1 MALRI
6 ASALFAVVAF
16 VVMIASL
23 PLMFA
28 SLFAFDAPGS
38 GSSPSAWAMFLTL
51 LSTPLLA
58 FAPGA
63 VALSNIASRSPRML
77 LPAWLL
83 LALPGGTVAYTA
95 RSVIRVA
102 APPPVCVAQPANGP
116 PLIQDA
122 RCPPTRRPQRS
133 RSASSSDPA

>member
-1 MALRI
+1 MRI
-6 ASALFAVVAF
+6 ASALFAVIAL

-51 LSTPLLA
+51 LSSPLLA
-58 FAPGA
+58 FAAGA
-63 VALSNIASRSPRML
+63 VALSNIAARSPRML
-77 LPAWLL
+77 IAAGLL
-83 LALPGGTVAYTA
+83 LALPGGIVAYAA
-95 RSVIRVA
+95 RSVIGVP

-122 RCPPTRRPQRS
+122 RCPPIRRPQRS
-133 RSASSSDPA
+133 HAASSSDPA